1 MNHKIKRSDFD
12 FFKMKLEINFKLKKE
27 EENEIIKFIWENI
40 LNDLFILIKK
50 FLQKEWKISEK
61 IFQEN
66 IIKIA
71 KNWTKNFQENNE
83 INLEKIIYLN
93 FISDEEIQKLNKE
106 SRWKNK
112 PTDCLSFPYEPEDFI
127 PIFWEVFI
135 AFPYIKNQAETFE
148 NSLKNEI
155 SKMFI
160 HSVLHLFWYDHQ
172 NNKDFEE
179 MDILEKKI
187 MKNFLS

>member
-1 MNHKIKRSDFD
+1 
-12 FFKMKLEINFKLKKE
+12 MKLEINFKLKKE

-135 AFPYIKNQAETFE
+135 AFPYIKNQAKDFE